1 MWPVMAVDWTSELPG
16 TEKSRL
22 NQPTF
27 SINLYIDKICIA
39 SSEIIIIRQLVS
51 ITIGE
56 FAINLHDR
64 YIFIDIVQIKD
75 VEISKF
81 LRLKEKR
88 KSCGELITRT

>member
-16 TEKSRL
+16 MEKSRL

-64 YIFIDIVQIKD
+64 YIFIDIVQIK
-75 VEISKF
+75 EISKF